1 MCGSLRPLAPSNNYV
16 TIRTQQITTQQRP
29 ELPAR
34 TPVTKKSKCTTKT
47 GLPTRPYS
55 KAQELAVRIAR
66 IFKNIGKF
74 TAPNTPFH
82 MDG

>member
-1 MCGSLRPLAPSNNYV
+1 MCVALLDHLHPAIIMLQLGP
-16 TIRTQQITTQQRP
+16 TTQQRP

-34 TPVTKKSKCTTKT
+34 NPATKKSKCTTKT